1 MNKLPNEV
9 IYIIF
14 NYIEINDLGL
24 ICETNKQL
32 YNLGIEYR
40 KINYKKINLYEIFKK
55 NYFISKISFKNE
67 YQLGIPQSLR
77 DNIDWDFILN

>member
-1 MNKLPNEV
+1 MNKFPNEV

-14 NYIEINDLGL
+14 NYIEINNLGL

-40 KINYKKINLYEIFKK
+40 DGFR
-55 NYFISKISFKNE
+55 
-67 YQLGIPQSLR
+67 QSRNPPVVKPTL
-77 DNIDWDFILN
+77 LV